1 MRMGCLGSGEE
12 TESRERALKIEGGV
26 QERGKTAL
34 IEKRGHFMESCKSQ
48 KEEPTLDLL
57 VQ

>member
-1 MRMGCLGSGEE
+1 MGCLGSGEE